1 MSDKLEDLLGVATE
15 RSVRYL
21 QSLETR
27 QVAPSRD
34 GIAGLSR
41 FDVPL
46 QDQPVDGKQVLA
58 ELDEIGSPATMAMA
72 GPRFFGFVIGG
83 SLPAALA
90 ANWFASAWD
99 QNTGL
104 YISTPATSALEQVA
118 LKWLLDV
125 LRLPRECA
133 GAFVTG
139 TTVAHITALAAA
151 RHAVLG
157 KAGWDVEANG
167 LFGAPPITVITSAE
181 AHPTL
186 YKALGV
192 VGLGRNRVVKVPTD
206 AQGRMLA
213 SKVPAISGPAI
224 VCVQAGNVN
233 TGSCDEIA
241 EISAQAHRFGAWV
254 HVDGAFGLWARVAPT
269 RAHLVEGVEHADSWA
284 TDCHKWLN
292 VPYDSGIAFVRDGTA
307 LRKSMAISAEYL
319 PTETPQRNPSDYTP
333 ELSRRARGVD
343 VWAAMRSLGR
353 SGLAEMV
360 ERHCRQARRFAEGL
374 SALGYAILNDVVLNQ
389 VLVSFGSPDE
399 TRRMIAAIQEDGTMW
414 AGETVWQGKTAMR
427 ISVIG
432 WNTTDGDVE
441 KCLEAIKRI
450 SSRAGRDAPTM
461 SR

>member
-1 MSDKLEDLLGVATE
+1 MSDLKSLLNAATE
-15 RSVRYL
+15 RSLRYL
-21 QSLETR
+21 ESLATR
-27 QVAPSRD
+27 RVSPSPEAV
-34 GIAGLSR
+34 AGLSR

-46 QDQPVDGKQVLA
+46 QDEPIDPKAVLA
-58 ELDEIGSPATMAMA
+58 QLDEIGSPATMAMA

-104 YISTPATSALEQVA
+104 FNSTPVTSALEQVA

-125 LRLPRECA
+125 LGLPRDCA

-151 RHAVLG
+151 RHAVL
-157 KAGWDVEANG
+157 KRVGWDVEANG
-167 LFGAPPITVITSAE
+167 LFGAPPITVIASAE

-186 YKALGV
+186 FKALGV
-192 VGLGRNRVVKVPTD
+192 VGLGRNRVVKVPAD
-206 AQGRMLA
+206 QQGRMLA
-213 SKVPAISGPAI
+213 AKLPAISGPTI
-224 VCVQAGNVN
+224 VCAQAGNVN
-233 TGSCDEIA
+233 TGSFDEIA
-241 EISAQAHRFGAWV
+241 AICTQAHRYGAWV
-254 HVDGAFGLWARVAPT
+254 HIDGAFGLWARVAPS
-269 RAHLVEGVEHADSWA
+269 RAHLIEGVELADSWA

-292 VPYDSGIAFVRDGTA
+292 IPYDSGMAFVRDSNA
-307 LRKSMAISAEYL
+307 LRSAMAISAEYL

-353 SGLAEMV
+353 SGLTEMV

-374 SALGYAILNDVVLNQ
+374 SAASFEILNDVVLNQ
-389 VLVSFGSPDE
+389 VLVSFGDQE
-399 TRRMIAAIQEDGTMW
+399 HTRRVIREIQNDGTMW
-414 AGETVWQGKTAMR
+414 AGETVWQGHTAMR

-432 WNTTDGDVE
+432 WSTSDADVE
-441 KCLEAIKRI
+441 RCLEAIVRI
-450 SSRAGRDAPTM
+450 ASGL
-461 SR
+461 